1 VSGSPIPILR
11 EWFSRFRT
19 TLGGGRSDRELEEEL
34 QLHLDLVAED
44 GRRRGLP
51 PAVAARDARMQVG
64 GPSQAMEALRDQRGL
79 RWLDELIRDFSFA
92 VRLLIRTP
100 ACTLAVVTTL
110 ALTVGACTAIYSVVY
125 AIVLR
130 PLPYPNPG
138 QLVQLHQ
145 VDQAGRGGDQF
156 SDPNFEDLRDQSGS
170 FRAMAEFSTGGVSV
184 MAGEQ
189 PLRERAAAVSRDFFD
204 VFATSPARGRRFSSD
219 ESRGSGPRAALVS
232 DRMWREDFGAAADLS
247 AARLRINGERF
258 AIVGVMPPTFAFP
271 ADVDVWTP
279 RELEARNP
287 FRTGHNWEVV
297 GRLRDGVPLDRARS
311 EATAIARRLKEQYG
325 QDTLMSDVAVV
336 PLHDELVG
344 RVKAVLLLLQASVIL
359 LLAVAC
365 ANLANVL
372 LARASARRRELAIRT
387 ALGATWIR
395 VVLPL
400 IAESLIVSGCG
411 GALGVVIAAGI
422 IRFTEL
428 IQSAGLPQ
436 VGEIRISWPVVL
448 FAVGVTSATA
458 ITLSALATWR
468 DRRLDV
474 VSSLKDGQR
483 GHTTGTSVGR
493 LRSALIVAQ
502 LTVSVV
508 LVIGAGLLGRSLMAL
523 LREDLGFRTA
533 GRLAID
539 LTSAE
544 PKMRVTPDGVEFDDP
559 SSLAAQARVH
569 ERIMARLGT
578 LPGVVDVGAINRL
591 PLGGGNSNGIF
602 LIVSSRAQKFNL
614 RSLAALARDPE
625 HTGEAAFR
633 VASAGYFR
641 VMGIPLIS
649 GRLFDDG
656 DVIDAP
662 HAAVI
667 SDSLARTRWPNQNPI
682 GSLVQFGGM
691 DGDLRVFTIVG
702 VVGDV
707 RERGFDA
714 PPQPTFY
721 ADYRQRPLSTF
732 AFTFVAATASP
743 PTTVVSDARRVIHD
757 IAPEVPPRFR
767 TMAEIVDRSMAGR
780 RFAFT
785 LAALFAGAALLLAV
799 LGIYGVLAFLVTEGA
814 HEFGIRIALGA
825 QRIDIQRLVLGHA
838 ARLLTGGLALG
849 IGVSLA
855 ATRLLGSVLFRV
867 QPTDPATY
875 IVAVVVV
882 AVVSFAACEV
892 PAIRATR
899 ADPARAL
906 RGDA

>member
-1 VSGSPIPILR
+1 VKGSPMRILR
-11 EWFSRFRT
+11 EWFSRCRT
-19 TLGGGRSDRELEEEL
+19 TLGAGRSDRELEDEI
-34 QLHLDLVAED
+34 QLHLDLAAEA
-44 GRRRGLP
+44 GRRRGLT
-51 PAVAARDARMQVG
+51 PAAAARDARMQVG

-79 RWLDELIRDFSFA
+79 RWLDELLRDFAFA

-100 ACTLAVVTTL
+100 AFTLVVITTL
-110 ALTVGACTAIYSVVY
+110 ALTIGACTAIYSVVY
-125 AIVLR
+125 ATVLR

-145 VDQAGRGGDQF
+145 VDEAGRGGDQF
-156 SDPNFEDLRDQSGS
+156 SDPNFEDLRDQSVS
-170 FRAMAEFSTGGVSV
+170 FRAMAEFSTGAVSV
-184 MAGEQ
+184 MAGDQ
-189 PLRERAAAVSRDFFD
+189 PLRVRAAAVSRDFFD
-204 VFATSPARGRRFSSD
+204 VFSTSPARGRRFSGDAS
-219 ESRGSGPRAALVS
+219 GTSGPREAIVS
-232 DRMWREDFGAAADLS
+232 ERVWREDFGAAADLS
-247 AARLRINGERF
+247 AARLRVNGERYTI
-258 AIVGVMPPTFAFP
+258 AGVMPSAFAFP

-279 RELEARNP
+279 RELDARNP
-287 FRTGHNWEVV
+287 FRTGHNWQVV
-297 GRLRDGVPLDRARS
+297 GRLRDGIPLERARR
-311 EATAIARRLKEQYG
+311 EATAIARRLKARYG
-325 QDTLMSDVAVV
+325 QDTLMSDVAVI

-344 RVKAVLLLLQASVIL
+344 QVKPVLLLLQASVIL

-411 GALGVVIAAGI
+411 GAFGVAIAAGT

-428 IQSAGLPQ
+428 LQSAGLPQ

-468 DRRLDV
+468 ERRPDV
-474 VSSLKDGQR
+474 LSSLKDVPR
-483 GHTTGTSVGR
+483 GRTGGTAVGHM
-493 LRSALIVAQ
+493 RSALIVAQ

-539 LTSAE
+539 VTSAE

-559 SSLAAQARVH
+559 SRPAAEARLH
-569 ERIMARLGT
+569 ERIMTRLGQ

-591 PLGGGNSNGIF
+591 PLGGGNSNGTF
-602 LIVSSRAQKFNL
+602 LIVSSRDQKFNL
-614 RSLAALARDPE
+614 RSLAALAKDPT

-649 GRLFDDG
+649 GRLFDAG
-656 DVIDAP
+656 DVIEAP

-667 SDSLARTRWPNQNPI
+667 SQSLAQARWPNQNPI
-682 GSLVQFGGM
+682 GALVQFGGM

-721 ADYRQRPLSTF
+721 ADYRQRPLSAF
-732 AFTFVAATASP
+732 ALTFVASTAPP
-743 PTTVVSDARRVIHD
+743 PTTMVGDARRVIHD

-767 TMAEIVDRSMAGR
+767 TLAEIVDRSVAGR
-780 RFAFT
+780 RFAFA
-785 LAALFAGAALLLAV
+785 LAACFAGAAVVRAV
-799 LGIYGVLAFLVTEGA
+799 LGIYGVLAFLVAEGA
-814 HEFGIRIALGA
+814 HEFGIRMALGA
-825 QRIDIQRLVLGHA
+825 QRIDIQRLVLGHG
-838 ARLLTGGLALG
+838 ARLMTVGLALG
-849 IGVSLA
+849 IAASLA

-867 QPTDPATY
+867 RATDPATY
-875 IVAVVVV
+875 ITAVVVLVV
-882 AVVSFAACEV
+882 ASFAACEV
-892 PAIRATR
+892 PAIRATN